1 MKLSKP
7 IVKTAA
13 DPVTAALT
21 YGKTSEMNDP
31 KDYGDKS
38 KSAADA
44 DVNNVMPLE
53 VHEILDRFEL
63 LYPENADLVDLRRAY
78 IDKDLNS
85 IFRLLGYTT
94 VKGNADDLRRA
105 VLEKNLHSIFRLMES
120 EDLRKFILEDNL
132 WRLWPLLNLYQN
144 THFIHAFKTFFRTNT
159 IIDADC
165 FSRGQLRSKIWLV
178 AELKKLN
185 LELGTVF
192 LCAGWYAV
200 LAVMLFENNINLKKI
215 RSFDMDIS
223 TVDIAEVFNI
233 PWVSD
238 NWKFKA
244 VHQDI
249 LDINYNSHIYEV
261 VRTDGT
267 TCQLHDTPDTIIN
280 TSCEHIENFKQ
291 WYDKIPDE
299 KLLILQANDFLE
311 VEEHSNCYGNL
322 DEFRVATPMSKIL
335 FEGEL
340 QLEKYNR
347 FMRIGY
353 K

>member
-1 MKLSKP
+1 MKLTRP

-13 DPVTAALT
+13 DPVIAGPT
-21 YGKTSEMNDP
+21 YGKTSVTTDQKN
-31 KDYGDKS
+31 YGGKL

-44 DVNNVMPLE
+44 GANNVMPLAA
-53 VHEILDRFEL
+53 HEILDRFEL
-63 LYPENADLVDLRRAY
+63 LYPDNDDLVDLRRAY

-85 IFRLLGYTT
+85 IFRLLGYTS

-120 EDLRKFILEDNL
+120 EDLRKFILEDNM
-132 WRLWPLLNLYQN
+132 WRLWPLLKLYQD

-159 IIDADC
+159 IIDTDC
-165 FSRGQLRSKIWLV
+165 FSRGQLRSKLWLI

-233 PWVSD
+233 PWVAD
-238 NWKFKA
+238 DWKFKA
-244 VHQDI
+244 VHHDI
-249 LDINYNSHIYEV
+249 LEINYEGHIYNV
-261 VRTDGT
+261 KRTDGT
-267 TCQLHDTPDTIIN
+267 SCKLHDVPDTIIN

-291 WYDKIPDE
+291 WYDKIPNG

-311 VEEHSNCYGNL
+311 VEEHSNCYGSIT
-322 DEFRVATPMSKIL
+322 EFGIATPMSVVL
-335 FEGEL
+335 FEGVL
-340 QLEKYNR
+340 PLEKYNR

>member
-1 MKLSKP
+1 MKSTRP

-13 DPVTAALT
+13 GPVIVGPT
-21 YGKTSEMNDP
+21 YGKTSVTSDQRNF
-31 KDYGDKS
+31 GDKL
-38 KSAADA
+38 KSATNAGA
-44 DVNNVMPLE
+44 NNVMPLAA
-53 VHEILDRFEL
+53 HEILDRFEL
-63 LYPENADLVDLRRAY
+63 LYPENPDLSDLRRAY

-85 IFRLLGYTT
+85 IFRLLGYTS

-120 EDLRKFILEDNL
+120 EDLRKFILEDNM
-132 WRLWPLLNLYQN
+132 WRLWPLLKLYQD
-144 THFIHAFKTFFRTNT
+144 TQFIHALKTFFKTNT
-159 IIDADC
+159 IIDTDC
-165 FSRGQLRSKIWLV
+165 FSRGQLRSKLWLI

-200 LAVMLFENNINLKKI
+200 LAVMLFENNINLTKI
-215 RSFDMDIS
+215 RSFDVDLT
-223 TVDIAEVFNI
+223 TVDIAEIFNLT
-233 PWVSD
+233 WVLD

-249 LDINYNSHIYEV
+249 LEINYHQHIYNV
-261 VRTDGT
+261 TRTNGT
-267 TCQLHDTPDTIIN
+267 ICELHDVPDTIIN

-291 WYDKIPDE
+291 WYDKIPNG

-311 VEEHSNCYGNL
+311 VEEHSNCYESI
-322 DEFRVATPMSKIL
+322 DEFEVATPMSNVL

-340 QLEKYNR
+340 QLEKYKR

>member
-1 MKLSKP
+1 
-7 IVKTAA
+7 
-13 DPVTAALT
+13 
-21 YGKTSEMNDP
+21 MNDL

-38 KSAADA
+38 KSAANA
-44 DVNNVMPLE
+44 SVNNVMPMA

-159 IIDADC
+159 IIDTDC

-178 AELKKLN
+178 AELKKLK

-200 LAVMLFENNINLKKI
+200 LAVMLFENNINLTKI

-238 NWKFKA
+238 KWKFKA
-244 VHQDI
+244 AHQDI
-249 LDINYNSHIYEV
+249 LDINYEGHTYNV
-261 VRTDGT
+261 AKADGT
-267 TCQLHDTPDTIIN
+267 ICELHDVPDTIIN

-291 WYDKIPDE
+291 WYDKIPNG

-311 VEEHSNCYGNL
+311 VEEHSNCYETIA
-322 DEFRVATPMSKIL
+322 EFGIATPMSEVL

-340 QLEKYNR
+340 QLEKYKR

>member
-1 MKLSKP
+1 MKLTRP

-13 DPVTAALT
+13 DPVTVELI
-21 YGKTSEMNDP
+21 YGKTTEM
-31 KDYGDKS
+31 KDQKDSGDKL
-38 KSAADA
+38 KSVTNA
-44 DVNNVMPLE
+44 DVSNVMPLAA
-53 VHEILDRFEL
+53 HEILDRFEL
-63 LYPENADLVDLRRAY
+63 LYPENSDLSDLRRAY

-85 IFRLLGYTT
+85 IFRLIGYTS

-120 EDLRKFILEDNL
+120 DDLRKFILEDNM
-132 WRLWPLLNLYQN
+132 WRLWPLLKLYQD

-159 IIDADC
+159 IIDTDC
-165 FSRGQLRSKIWLV
+165 FSRGQLRSKLWLI

-200 LAVMLFENNINLKKI
+200 LAVMLFENNIKLTKI

-233 PWVSD
+233 PWVAD
-238 NWKFKA
+238 DWKFKA
-244 VHQDI
+244 VHHDI
-249 LDINYNSHIYEV
+249 LKINYEGHIYNV
-261 VRTDGT
+261 KRTDGT
-267 TCQLHDTPDTIIN
+267 SCKLHDVPDTIIN
-280 TSCEHIENFKQ
+280 TSCEHIANFKQ
-291 WYDKIPDE
+291 WYDKIPNG
-299 KLLILQANDFLE
+299 KLLILQANDFIE
-311 VEEHSNCYGNL
+311 VEEHSNCYGSIT
-322 DEFRVATPMSKIL
+322 EFGIATPMSVVL

-340 QLEKYNR
+340 QLEKYKR

>member
-38 KSAADA
+38 KSAANA
-44 DVNNVMPLE
+44 SVNNVMPMA

-340 QLEKYNR
+340 QLEKYKR
-347 FMRIGY
+347 FMRIGF